1 MRCRDT
7 SVLLAVL
14 VVMGCSPSKDEVDDG
29 PGQPGQESPD
39 DFYKSGSRLK
49 AQVTTTADG
58 LRWPTEGFLWFDTTL
73 NQPCYW
79 EESGGGGAVSCIP
92 REMNS
97 IPPGKGGFYAD
108 AGCTEGLILRS
119 ELLPPGTHFAR
130 KGAACGEYP
139 RYHAM
144 GELVSRTTAYF
155 HDGTT
160 CSEVPVSPA
169 SKVYRV
175 GAGVTAGTFA
185 RGTLKERTK
194 DSGIS
199 AHFIDGEDGS
209 AQFVHL
215 RDVARD
221 TACGNH
227 WASDGKRRCLP
238 VGPTTAHGQLAFAAV
253 NPTCTEAAY
262 SATCVARPRFAVTLS
277 QSSCAPASTVH
288 EAGVEV
294 TQVYSAAGAG
304 VCQPLTMVPPD
315 TRFFQAGAPIPASS
329 FVELKEVDLKTHGRL
344 KVRGMAAGDAVRI
357 PVGVHDTELD
367 TDCRFLEDASRKLR
381 CFPLSNLSSNQN
393 LFADSACTSPV
404 GVEDVPTCASSPPSK
419 HVLVRTFTA
428 TTPYYRAYN
437 TGAKHDGPLFE
448 RPFGGGTPGDCRP
461 AQRTSGAAYYQLG
474 VEIPATSLVEGTRTR
489 D

>member
-7 SVLLAVL
+7 AVLLAVL
-14 VVMGCSPSKDEVDDG
+14 VVMGCSPSKDEGGEG
-29 PGQPGQESPD
+29 PGPETPD

-49 AQVTTTADG
+49 AQVTTTVDG
-58 LRWPTEGFLWFDTTL
+58 LRWPSEGLLWFDITL
-73 NQPCYW
+73 NQPCSW
-79 EESGGGGAVSCIP
+79 EETAADGAVSCIP

-97 IPPGKGGFYAD
+97 IPSGKVGFYFD
-108 AGCTEGLILRS
+108 ASCTEGLIIRS
-119 ELLPPGTHFAR
+119 EPLTPGPHFAR

-139 RYHAM
+139 RYHFM
-144 GELVSRTTAYF
+144 GDLVSNTTAYF

-160 CSEVPVSPA
+160 CSAVSLPPT

-175 GAGVTAGTFA
+175 GAMVTAGTFA
-185 RGTLKERTK
+185 RGALKERTR

-209 AQFVHL
+209 AQFARLHDTV
-215 RDVARD
+215 RD

-227 WASDGKRRCLP
+227 WASDGKKRCLP
-238 VGPTTAHGQLAFAAV
+238 VGATTAHGQGAFAAA
-253 NPTCTEAAY
+253 NTTCTEPAY
-262 SATCVARPRFAVTLS
+262 SATCMTAPRFAVTFA
-277 QSSCAPASTVH
+277 QSSCAPGSKVH
-288 EAGVEV
+288 EAGEQV

-315 TRFFQAGAPIPASS
+315 TRFFRGGAEIPASH

-344 KVRGMAAGDAVRI
+344 KVRGMAAGDSVRI
-357 PVGVHDTELD
+357 PVVVHDTELN

-381 CFPLSNLSSNQN
+381 CFPLSNLSSNQS
-393 LFADSACTSPV
+393 LFADSACTSPL
-404 GVEDVPTCASSPPSK
+404 GLEDVPTCASSPPSR

-437 TGAKHDGPLFE
+437 AGPKHDGPIFE
-448 RPFGGGTPGDCRP
+448 RAPGGGTPSTCQP
-461 AQRTSGAAYYQLG
+461 AQRASGATYYSLG
-474 VEIPATSLVEGTRTR
+474 TEIAATSLVEGTRIR
-489 D
+489 E